1 MANEIASNRNDVL
14 IQASD
19 SIIPANDKTVK
30 VLRLSHHDKGRDY
43 KKMLAAAVQ
52 LFSAADIIG
61 KIQKGAEFIVQV
73 PAQYQGDFQA
83 GAIEMMHGSE
93 SGKTWATLVRKLT
106 NGKQEIVCN
115 CPITEQMRLQGSP
128 VQNLSGIYQNLYM
141 QQKLAELSEQVQEVY
156 DAVIRI
162 AQGQMDDRIGKLLS
176 GRDDVQRAMQNP
188 SGAARERE
196 LELARSKISEAQHQ
210 IGQTFKSHIED
221 FKPIPENKLARR
233 FREILSPT
241 TSYMKKCDQEFK
253 KLQEYFEF
261 YLRATQL
268 LAWSYAVICDTDRAK
283 IVFEQSG
290 SFLNT
295 INFRNVR
302 TLDYI
307 YPRKSMDDAFY
318 HQPVPYLKAEET
330 ACMDEARP
338 YEFVQITVS
347 AEELEEVLTDGK
359 AV

>member
-1 MANEIASNRNDVL
+1 MPNEIASNRNDVL

-19 SIIPANDKTVK
+19 SIIPANDRTVK
-30 VLRLSHHDKGRDY
+30 VLRLSYHDNRHDY

-73 PAQYQGDFQA
+73 PAQYQADFQA
-83 GAIEMMHGSE
+83 GALEMMHGSQ
-93 SGKTWATLVRKLT
+93 SGKTWASLVRKLT
-106 NGKQEIVCN
+106 DGKQEIVCN

-162 AQGQMDDRIGKLLS
+162 EQGQMDDRIGKLLS

-188 SGAARERE
+188 SSAARERE

-210 IGQTFKSHIED
+210 IGQTFKSRIED

-241 TSYMKKCDQEFK
+241 TSYMKKCDQEFR

-261 YLRATQL
+261 YLRATQ
-268 LAWSYAVICDTDRAK
+268 I
-283 IVFEQSG
+283 
-290 SFLNT
+290 
-295 INFRNVR
+295 
-302 TLDYI
+302 
-307 YPRKSMDDAFY
+307 
-318 HQPVPYLKAEET
+318 
-330 ACMDEARP
+330 
-338 YEFVQITVS
+338 
-347 AEELEEVLTDGK
+347 
-359 AV
+359 